1 MLDKLIQKIKDKKI
15 INEKMFEGKDID
27 ALLDSRDEEIFDTQ
41 WTNVSAKVEGIGFTP
56 EVSEKLQELA
66 KESFL
71 VTNYS
76 LGTQAEISG
85 YISDDFELIW
95 KCFMLEI
102 DEPWLNSLIMSYAKG
117 IFPTGKLTITNV
129 TLTQA
134 IDSLINN

>member
-41 WTNVSAKVEGIGFTP
+41 WTNVSEKVEGIDFDP
-56 EVSEKLQELA
+56 QVSKKLQELA

-71 VTNYS
+71 VTDKS
-76 LGTQAEISG
+76 LGTQAEISS
-85 YISDDFELIW
+85 YISDDFELIG

-102 DEPWLNSLIMSYAKG
+102 NDPWLNSLIMSYAKG
-117 IFPTGKLTITNV
+117 VFPTGELAITDA
-129 TLTQA
+129 TLAQA
-134 IDSLINN
+134 IDCLVS